1 MKKLAWNEIS
11 PTSLRYIM
19 TLFLALS
26 KVAAKRHH
34 HAAHSLFLGNHHAFN
49 AFLAKPLGR
58 NFADSGGQDRS
69 AECLK
74 HSLQLVVGTCII
86 RKKTEL
92 GRACKATASTL
103 PPTISSTSCE
113 TSSSSGGMCLYGRIC
128 STTAPRL
135 SSHSTSLGADSPC
148 SCRMTRLP
156 DKSCGASDRISP
168 DVLPSSSRT
177 TGARPRFSA
186 HLPFCT
192 LLPQSRCAAAF
203 HSMYPKGPSVRPYH
217 KWLPGRFRRKYR
229 PRCRRFEP
237 SFDRTAQYLII
248 QKYGSLGR
256 TKQRGSSHLLHQLS
270 HVCRLARTSQSDD
283 PIFHMLCHVICP
295 TLIISSLWIR

>member
-1 MKKLAWNEIS
+1 MKLAWNEIS

-34 HAAHSLFLGNHHAFN
+34 HAHSLFLGNHHAFN

-58 NFADSGGQDRS
+58 NLADSGGQDRS
-69 AECLK
+69 AECLPA
-74 HSLQLVVGTCII
+74 CRRI
-86 RKKTEL
+86 R
-92 GRACKATASTL
+92 
-103 PPTISSTSCE
+103 E

-148 SCRMTRLP
+148 ACRMTRLP

-217 KWLPGRFRRKYR
+217 KWLPGRF
-229 PRCRRFEP
+229 P
-237 SFDRTAQYLII
+237 S
-248 QKYGSLGR
+248 
-256 TKQRGSSHLLHQLS
+256 
-270 HVCRLARTSQSDD
+270 
-283 PIFHMLCHVICP
+283 
-295 TLIISSLWIR
+295 